1 MLENLTTLGGKSGMK
16 IELMD
21 EDNVDKPISDINKDK
36 FNNEDNEFDGIYVDV
51 EGKMMIEGIKLAS
64 CQLF

>member
-1 MLENLTTLGGKSGMK
+1 MTLGGKTGMK
-16 IELMD
+16 IESTD

-36 FNNEDNEFDGIYVDV
+36 FNNEDNGFDGIYFDV
-51 EGKMMIEGIKLAS
+51 EGKMIIEGIKLAS

>member
-1 MLENLTTLGGKSGMK
+1 MTLGEKTGMK
-16 IELMD
+16 IELTD

-64 CQLF
+64 CQLFWPQGD

>member
-1 MLENLTTLGGKSGMK
+1 
-16 IELMD
+16 MD

-51 EGKMMIEGIKLAS
+51 EGKMMIECIKLAS

>member
-1 MLENLTTLGGKSGMK
+1 MTLGGKTGMK
-16 IELMD
+16 IESTD